1 MYYFI
6 CCKNT
11 TLTNLF
17 KRNLLI
23 YFIRNWKIN

>member
-1 MYYFI
+1 
-6 CCKNT
+6 
-11 TLTNLF
+11 LTNLF